1 MEKVCFLF
9 GHSSAPESLMG
20 DLDEAIEKCYTELNV
35 RQFVAGH
42 HGDFDKLAIRTLK
55 AAKQRHKDMELSLL
69 LHYHPYEHRF
79 SLPEGFD
86 GSIYPEGMETVPRRA
101 AIVAGNRRM
110 VRISDV
116 LVCYV
121 RYPGNSKDLMK
132 YAENQGKV
140 IINIAKT

>member
-9 GHSSAPESLMG
+9 GNSYAPESLMG
-20 DLDEAIEKCYTELNV
+20 ALDEAIEKCYTELNV

-42 HGDFDKLAIRTLK
+42 RGDFDKLAIRTLR

-69 LHYHPYEHRF
+69 LHYHPSEHRF
-79 SLPEGFD
+79 ALPKGFD
-86 GSIYPEGMETVPRRA
+86 CSIYPEGMETVPHRA

-110 VRISDV
+110 VHNSDV

-121 RYPGNSKDLMK
+121 RYPGNSKDLME